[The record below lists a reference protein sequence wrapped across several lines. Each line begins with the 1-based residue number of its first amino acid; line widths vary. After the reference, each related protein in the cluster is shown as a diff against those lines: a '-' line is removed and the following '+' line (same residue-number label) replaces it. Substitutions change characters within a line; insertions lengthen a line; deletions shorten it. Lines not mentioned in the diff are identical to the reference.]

1 MLNEP
6 PTAGWS
12 EDWTAAVVGGVVMA
26 LVVLACYGARPRDV
40 DWSQLQ
46 KRSTEIRRQDASFS
60 AQQESALSESEKKL
74 LAKSRNKSSLEKLGV
89 TWSVPISPWLAK
101 LESWTSDPAD
111 AFRRRDEAGQ
121 PASAVQWANLVTTGV
136 MLLAIGCVAVCL
148 RRGPLASYLIAF
160 PALFILSVAAF
171 LLAAQSVVKYY
182 NFEYPLWG
190 LFVGMLICNTVGLP
204 GWLKPAVLG
213 ELYIKIG
220 LVLLGGEVL
229 LPRLLALGLPG
240 ICVAWVVTPI
250 VLISTYQFGQKVLK
264 IESRT
269 LNMVVSADMS
279 VCGVS
284 AAIATA
290 AACKAKKEELSLAIG
305 ISLAFTALMMVVMP
319 LAIHWMQLDPRVGG
333 AWIGGTIDS
342 TGAVVAAGEALG
354 ILGAETAVTVKM
366 IQNILIGVV
375 ALAVAA
381 YWSRWVE
388 PGQSDQAVRS
398 KSMPTGIGVI
408 WRRFPKFVLGF
419 LAVSLVASA
428 IFQHSF
434 FGESLIH
441 LATTKC
447 SSQLRSWLFCVAF
460 VAIGLSTNF
469 RELAPY
475 LRSGKPLVL
484 YVCGQAL
491 NLLLTFLMAYLMF
504 GIVFR
509 ETP

>member
-1 MLNEP
+1 
-6 PTAGWS
+6 
-12 EDWTAAVVGGVVMA
+12 
-26 LVVLACYGARPRDV
+26 
-40 DWSQLQ
+40 
-46 KRSTEIRRQDASFS
+46 
-60 AQQESALSESEKKL
+60 
-74 LAKSRNKSSLEKLGV
+74 
-89 TWSVPISPWLAK
+89 
-101 LESWTSDPAD
+101 
-111 AFRRRDEAGQ
+111 
-121 PASAVQWANLVTTGV
+121 
-136 MLLAIGCVAVCL
+136 
-148 RRGPLASYLIAF
+148 
-160 PALFILSVAAF
+160 
-171 LLAAQSVVKYY
+171 
-182 NFEYPLWG
+182 
-190 LFVGMLICNTVGLP
+190 MLICNTVGLP

-229 LPRLLALGLPG
+229 LPRLLALGVPG

-250 VLISTYQFGQKVLK
+250 VLICTYLFGQKVLK

-388 PGQSDQAVRS
+388 PGQQNQAGKS
-398 KSMPTGIGVI
+398 KSMPTGIGEI

-419 LAVSLVASA
+419 LAVSLVVSA

-484 YVCGQAL
+484 YVCGQAF

>member
-1 MLNEP
+1 MTLVLLSVYWTRP
-6 PTAGWS
+6 HDA
-12 EDWTAAVVGGVVMA
+12 DWG
-26 LVVLACYGARPRDV
+26 
-40 DWSQLQ
+40 QLQ
-46 KRSTEIRRQDASFS
+46 QRSAEVRQQEAMLS
-60 AQQESALSESEKKL
+60 AQQETELSESDRRS
-74 LAKSRNKSSLEKLGV
+74 LAKSRNKSTLEKLGV
-89 TWSVPISPWLAK
+89 TWTVSTSPWLAK
-101 LESWTSDPAD
+101 IESWTSNPAD
-111 AFRRRDEAGQ
+111 AFRKRGSSGQPTGPLQWMPLVATGAALLIIGCTAVWMRDE
-121 PASAVQWANLVTTGV
+121 S
-136 MLLAIGCVAVCL
+136 L
-148 RRGPLASYLIAF
+148 RAYLIAF
-160 PALFILSVAAF
+160 PILYLLTVAAF
-171 LLAAQSVVKYY
+171 LLAAQSVIKYY

-204 GWLKPAVLG
+204 GWLKPAVQG
-213 ELYIKIG
+213 ELFIKIG
-220 LVLLGGEVL
+220 LVMLGGEVL
-229 LPRLLALGLPG
+229 LPRLLALGVPG

-250 VLISTYQFGQKVLK
+250 VLISTYVFGQKVLK

-269 LNMVVSADMS
+269 LNIVVSADMS

-305 ISLAFTALMMVVMP
+305 ISLTFTAVMMVAMP
-319 LAIHWMQLDPRVGG
+319 LIINWIQLDPRVGG

-342 TGAVVAAGEALG
+342 TGAVVAAGESLG

-388 PGQSDQAVRS
+388 PGQWVEAGQSNKVAAPAGGAMGLAEV
-398 KSMPTGIGVI
+398 
-408 WRRFPKFVLGF
+408 WRRFPKFVVGF
-419 LAVSLVASA
+419 LMVSLAFSL
-428 IFQHSF
+428 IFQSSF
-434 FGESLIH
+434 FAENLIH
-441 LATTKC
+441 MATSKC

-475 LRSGKPLVL
+475 LKGGKPLVL
-484 YVCGQAL
+484 YVCGQAF

-504 GIVFR
+504 GILFR
-509 ETP
+509 ESI